1 METVNYTNMLHM
13 GRKIERVRRL
23 RGMTQTELG
32 EVLGITKQGVSKME
46 QTEQLDD
53 ERLKSV
59 ADALG
64 VTEDG
69 LKNFSEEKVLYNTI
83 NFYENCG
90 VNSAS
95 ISAHSEIDT
104 INNFPIEKT
113 IEIFEKLLSNRSY
126 NSTIF
131 SIGLNC

>member
-113 IEIFEKLLSNRSY
+113 IEIFEKLLQKERDR
-126 NSTIF
+126 F
-131 SIGLNC
+131 EKVKEAKK